1 MNDFL
6 DIRLDRD
13 SRTPLYLQIRN
24 AIRDLITEQLLP
36 TGFRLPPERRLAVSI
51 GVNRSTVVKAYE
63 ELAAEG
69 LIQSH
74 VGRGTLVAGGNE
86 VQGRDAW
93 KTSLPMRWTHLFNR
107 QAARVNDPLISDLLS
122 QLTQADTINLAAGV
136 PAAEF
141 YPASGFARICSEMLA
156 CKPQELLEY
165 SAPQGIIELRSY
177 LARHM
182 RERGASL
189 GSDGILVTSGSQ
201 QGLELIARIMVEP
214 GDTVI
219 VEEPSYPGAMQVLR
233 AAGARL
239 VGVPLDN
246 NGIRIDILEQL
257 MHRYRPKLFY
267 TMPAFQNPSGMSM
280 SEGDCRAVLDLSY
293 RYHVPV
299 VEDDAYCEI
308 YFGSQRRPSLFAT
321 DVCGAVL
328 YLNTFS
334 KMMFPGLRV
343 GWAAGPPEVIRQMTL
358 LRQLA
363 DINTGTLPQAVLA
376 EYCRQ
381 GLLANHLAM
390 IREQYRQRR
399 DAALQALSDF
409 APPGMS
415 WNEPEGGFYIW
426 CHLPPGAGGE
436 MLLRICRNA
445 QVGFVPGEAFFAD
458 GNSGSDHIRISY
470 SRCHPAAIR
479 TGVERVCAAVRK
491 LIKEQGN
498 PRSGR
503 QNAEG
508 LAPLAML

>member
-1 MNDFL
+1 MNEYL
-6 DIRLDRD
+6 NISLERD
-13 SRTPLYLQIRN
+13 SRTPLYMQIRN
-24 AIRDLITEQLLP
+24 AIRDMIAEKLLP
-36 TGFRLPPERRLAVSI
+36 SGFRLPPERRLAAQL

-74 VGRGTLVAGGNE
+74 VGRGTLVNAGE
-86 VQGRDAW
+86 VQGQDAW
-93 KTSLPMRWTHLFNR
+93 RSSLPMRWTHLFNR

-122 QLTQADTINLAAGV
+122 QLTEKDTINLAAGV
-136 PAAEF
+136 PAAEL
-141 YPASGFARICSEMLA
+141 YPTIDFAEICSEMLA
-156 CKPQELLEY
+156 RHSHKLLEY
-165 SAPQGIIELRSY
+165 SAPQGLIELRSY
-177 LARHM
+177 LSGHM
-182 RERGASL
+182 RERGAAQ
-189 GSDGILVTSGSQ
+189 GPDGILVTSGSQ

-239 VGVPLDN
+239 VGVPLDKG
-246 NGIRIDILEQL
+246 GIRIDILEQL

-267 TMPAFQNPSGMSM
+267 TMPSFQNPSGTSM
-280 SEGDCRAVLDLSY
+280 SEADCRAVLELAY

-308 YFGSQRRPSLFAT
+308 YFGSSRRQSLFAM
-321 DVCGAVL
+321 DMCGAVL

-343 GWAAGPPEVIRQMTL
+343 GWAAGPVEVIRQMTL

-376 EYCRQ
+376 EYCQR
-381 GLLANHLAM
+381 GLLVNHLGM
-390 IREQYRQRR
+390 IRSQYCKHR
-399 DAALQALSDF
+399 DAALQALNDF

-426 CHLPPGAGGE
+426 CHLPPGVKGE
-436 MLLRICRNA
+436 TLLRVCRNTG
-445 QVGFVPGEAFFAD
+445 VGFVPGEAFFTD
-458 GNSGSDHIRISY
+458 DNNGNDYIRISY
-470 SRCHPAAIR
+470 SRCHPTEIR
-479 TGVERVCAAVRK
+479 TGVERICASVRK
-491 LIKEQGN
+491 IVKEGSGQTGIKQ
-498 PRSGR
+498 P
-503 QNAEG
+503 AEG
-508 LAPLAML
+508 LAPLALL